1 MTVVVERPIH
11 DVFEFCRDFANF
23 PDIMD
28 TLLSVEDSQ
37 DGRSHWAVR
46 SPSGHTIEW
55 DATVT
60 KYVPNSVI
68 AWASVPGSAVKA
80 SGTMRFSPLSSTE
93 TRVDVTV
100 SYHPLQTDLVDA
112 LRSLVARRN
121 SERLRADVINVTR
134 ELARPLPTAVE
145 TPSDAEET
153 SEDVAT
159 RSESTPDPLNDGDAR

>member
-1 MTVVVERPIH
+1 
-11 DVFEFCRDFANF
+11 
-23 PDIMD
+23 
-28 TLLSVEDSQ
+28 
-37 DGRSHWAVR
+37 
-46 SPSGHTIEW
+46 
-55 DATVT
+55 
-60 KYVPNSVI
+60 
-68 AWASVPGSAVKA
+68 
-80 SGTMRFSPLSSTE
+80 
-93 TRVDVTV
+93 VDVTV